1 MPDKLN
7 NALWFLFL
15 YFLWAKKNRPVY
27 QIMDTMVEVQRLVTY
42 QIAPVGGHTRLL
54 TTLQATREF
63 TGYQRT
69 HLSLHPGNCIYNFGP
84 GNSIYSFG
92 VGRIIW

>member
-15 YFLWAKKNRPVY
+15 YFLWAKTNRPVY

-84 GNSIYSFG
+84 GNCIYSFG
-92 VGRIIW
+92 VGRISW